1 MFAAVRVAGITDS
14 LLLRGKPGVPLPLWI
29 PTLAWAIPIVSAI
42 VALDYIFGGP
52 LAAARL
58 ARPGSGQA
66 VETRVMILGVLGR
79 YFALSFT
86 KTVLAVFGGVFVL
99 IFTIDT
105 VETLRRSGDTPRAT
119 AALVAWLAFLHT
131 PIVAEQVMPFAALL
145 GSMIAFLNLS
155 RRLELVVA
163 RAAGVSVWQFLS
175 PALIV
180 AVALGVVEISV
191 YNPLS
196 TWMKRQSE
204 SLEAQLIG
212 GPANSGIGSWF
223 SQQSV
228 DGLTIVHAERAG
240 DNVFAHFQAFNF
252 DPDGKFSQRVDAE
265 RATLRDGYWELRN
278 TTVVAPGFDTQTA
291 GVFLLATNLSARDVS
306 QAFTAPDTVS
316 FWRLSALAD
325 QMERAG
331 FDGGPYRLRFQQLL
345 AMPAMLVA
353 MVLLASCFSLRL
365 FRMGG
370 IQKMISGSVGAGF
383 VLYVATKIVGD
394 LGGVGGV
401 ESGGRGVVAGD
412 RRKSDRSV
420 RAAAAGGWLMDPS
433 IAQSAGGGK
442 RRAALARFV
451 ALALLCAA
459 GAGCAHSFRRRRRA
473 PKRSRP
479 RRRPSRLRQRRAPL
493 SAIPTSSTLKPT
505 RSSMTE
511 TTTR

>member
-1 MFAAVRVAGITDS
+1 MAISSPISRGLGRSSSSTSGFVFHYRERGDDGSLRGLFIQDSRNPDDVAIYIAERGDIVEKNGDSYLLLEKGSTQRPRGSGDASIITFDDYAIDLAEFIRRGDAKTKPRERDTWSLLSARPEDPAAQCRRPHPRRNLRSLHQSAVCFRGGADRLSPRSAKRAPLDRAGGGRLAASILMFAAVRVAGITDS

-52 LAAARL
+52 LAARRL

-66 VETRVMILGVLGR
+66 FETRVMILGVLGR
-79 YFALSFT
+79 YFALRFT

-105 VETLRRSGDTPRAT
+105 VETLRRSGDTAAAT

-163 RAAGVSVWQFLS
+163 RAAGVSVWQFLA

-180 AVALGVVEISV
+180 AVAMGVLEISV

-196 TWMKRQSE
+196 TFMKRQSE
-204 SLEAQLIG
+204 ALEAQLIG

-265 RATLRDGYWELRN
+265 RAILHDGFWELRN

-291 GVFLLATNLSARDVS
+291 GVFLLATNLSETRR
-306 QAFTAPDTVS
+306 F
-316 FWRLSALAD
+316 
-325 QMERAG
+325 AG
-331 FDGGPYRLRFQQLL
+331 FL
-345 AMPAMLVA
+345 
-353 MVLLASCFSLRL
+353 
-365 FRMGG
+365 
-370 IQKMISGSVGAGF
+370 GAG
-383 VLYVATKIVGD
+383 YRI
-394 LGGVGGV
+394 
-401 ESGGRGVVAGD
+401 
-412 RRKSDRSV
+412 
-420 RAAAAGGWLMDPS
+420 
-433 IAQSAGGGK
+433 I
-442 RRAALARFV
+442 LA
-451 ALALLCAA
+451 
-459 GAGCAHSFRRRRRA
+459 
-473 PKRSRP
+473 P
-479 RRRPSRLRQRRAPL
+479 
-493 SAIPTSSTLKPT
+493 
-505 RSSMTE
+505 
-511 TTTR
+511 